1 MNKTA
6 LHFMMFHGAISRT
19 HLIFK

>member
-6 LHFMMFHGAISRT
+6 LYH
-19 HLIFK
+19 

>member
-6 LHFMMFHGAISRT
+6 LSLLVCDTFEN
-19 HLIFK
+19 

>member
-6 LHFMMFHGAISRT
+6 LHAI
-19 HLIFK
+19 I